1 MKAFHNKDGKP
12 VLMRM
17 VSGIKENK
25 DYLGE
30 IDGLIGDGD
39 HGMNMN
45 KGFSLFQQRFEKE
58 TFDLSEGLREL
69 GMILLNEIGGSM
81 GPIYGTV
88 FMAMADEADGKDE
101 ITVSDLYQMLDQAKK
116 ELEELVGA
124 RTGDKTLMDTLT
136 PAVAALEKAGQEG
149 AGYADCPCTDEK
161 GCREWKRFHEG
172 YDSKIRTCQ
181 QTWGTVKRCTGCRGC
196 ILLYPASELCRRYN
210 GGDRVKLAIGCDEAA
225 YQLKKTIMEHLSDI
239 GVEYEDYGAAEGE
252 TVLYPDIARKVAEAV
267 AEGKYE
273 RGILVCGTGI
283 GMAITAN
290 KVPGIRAA
298 VCHDPYSAE
307 RARKSNDAQILCMG
321 ERVIGKELA
330 KCLVDIWLKAEFSGG
345 GSLPKVKR
353 IGEVEQY
360 YFDKVKKQA
369 SD

>member
-1 MKAFHNKDGKP
+1 M
-12 VLMRM
+12 
-17 VSGIKENK
+17 
-25 DYLGE
+25 
-30 IDGLIGDGD
+30 
-39 HGMNMN
+39 
-45 KGFSLFQQRFEKE
+45 
-58 TFDLSEGLREL
+58 
-69 GMILLNEIGGSM
+69 
-81 GPIYGTV
+81 
-88 FMAMADEADGKDE
+88 
-101 ITVSDLYQMLDQAKK
+101 
-116 ELEELVGA
+116 
-124 RTGDKTLMDTLT
+124 
-136 PAVAALEKAGQEG
+136 
-149 AGYADCPCTDEK
+149 
-161 GCREWKRFHEG
+161 
-172 YDSKIRTCQ
+172 
-181 QTWGTVKRCTGCRGC
+181 
-196 ILLYPASELCRRYN
+196 
-210 GGDRVKLAIGCDEAA
+210 KLAIGCDEAA

-360 YFDKVKKQA
+360 YFGVTCK
-369 SD
+369 S